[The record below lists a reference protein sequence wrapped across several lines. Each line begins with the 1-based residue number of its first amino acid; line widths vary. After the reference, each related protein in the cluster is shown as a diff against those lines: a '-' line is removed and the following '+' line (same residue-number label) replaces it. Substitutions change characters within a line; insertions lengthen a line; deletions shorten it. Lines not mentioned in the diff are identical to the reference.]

1 MTEKILKSFIFVILK
16 ANLLNTEASP
26 VRSIKS
32 VKNSVEIEKTR
43 FCQVKYFQKK
53 KKQAKY
59 IILKKIRDCISRVRH
74 LFWLET
80 ELNKGNE
87 VTEISAAKKL
97 EEIQSYLVFKLKLI

>member
-16 ANLLNTEASP
+16 ANLLNTAASP

-53 KKQAKY
+53 KK
-59 IILKKIRDCISRVRH
+59 
-74 LFWLET
+74 
-80 ELNKGNE
+80 
-87 VTEISAAKKL
+87 
-97 EEIQSYLVFKLKLI
+97 